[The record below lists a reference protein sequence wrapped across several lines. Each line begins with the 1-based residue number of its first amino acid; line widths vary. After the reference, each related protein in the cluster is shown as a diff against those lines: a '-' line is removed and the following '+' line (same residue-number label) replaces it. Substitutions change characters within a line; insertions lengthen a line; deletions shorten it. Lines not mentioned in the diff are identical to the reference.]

1 MCLRWWKFQVLGS
14 LHEDFLEDF
23 MEVAHKVFKNLNH
36 EHKNYQ
42 SLWYVCQ
49 VQSKLIFVVEWSLT
63 PSVIVLFMVYFV
75 IYMCT
80 LLVVDYFVNL
90 KRC

>member
-1 MCLRWWKFQVLGS
+1 MKVSSFRKLTWRLSGRLHGSRPQSIQKPESWTQELSKFMMC
-14 LHEDFLEDF
+14 
-23 MEVAHKVFKNLNH
+23 M
-36 EHKNYQ
+36 
-42 SLWYVCQ
+42 Q